1 MALKSRLLTIAR
13 ALFLAPREDTAAAS
27 DPAGFRTFELEADE
41 VMSRAKTQRAQTIV
55 RAAIFVVVLLIVWAA
70 LAHVDEVTKGDG
82 KVIPSRQLQLVQSF
96 DGGVVSEILVKEGQ
110 VVERTNCS

>member
-1 MALKSRLLTIAR
+1 MALKSQLHAIAR
-13 ALFLAPREDTAAAS
+13 ALFLAPREDVAAAT
-27 DPAGFRTFELEADE
+27 DPAGFRSFELEADE

-55 RAAIFVVVLLIVWAA
+55 RAAIVVVVLLIVWAS

-96 DGGVVSEILVKEGQ
+96 DGGVVSEILVKEG
-110 VVERTNCS
+110 